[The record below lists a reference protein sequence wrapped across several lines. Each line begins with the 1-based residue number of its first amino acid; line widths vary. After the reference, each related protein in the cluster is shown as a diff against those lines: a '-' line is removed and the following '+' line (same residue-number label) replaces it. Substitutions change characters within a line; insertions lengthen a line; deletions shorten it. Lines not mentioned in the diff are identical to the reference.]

1 MRPRA
6 PLAAALLVALG
17 PAPAPPKV
25 TICLATTMVESAP
38 GKVSDVV
45 EAVRAVFTEYLAGP
59 SIDVMP
65 LQSKLPSQV
74 DQEARDAGCPFV
86 VYTTLK
92 HVSKSSGGGGLG
104 GKLLGGAVHGGS
116 MAAGSAIGGAVGG
129 TAGQVVGGAATGA
142 ANNAGYAAYYGSTKA
157 RDELTLGTR
166 LKVANGKVL
175 VNRNDKRK
183 AESDG
188 EDLLTPIVQQVADEI
203 VQKVSER

>member
-1 MRPRA
+1 M
-6 PLAAALLVALG
+6 AAALLLLG
-17 PAPAPPKV
+17 PAPAPPKI

-38 GKVSDVV
+38 GKVSDVA
-45 EAVRAVFTEYLAGP
+45 EAVRAVFTEYLTGP

-74 DQEARDAGCPFV
+74 DREAREAGCPFV
-86 VYTTLK
+86 VHTTLR
-92 HVSKSSGGGGLG
+92 HVSKAGGGLG

-116 MAAGSAIGGAVGG
+116 WAAGSAIGGAVGG

-166 LKVANGKVL
+166 LTAADGTVL
-175 VNRNDKRK
+175 VDRNDKRK

-188 EDLLTPIVQQVADEI
+188 EDLLTPIVQRAADQI